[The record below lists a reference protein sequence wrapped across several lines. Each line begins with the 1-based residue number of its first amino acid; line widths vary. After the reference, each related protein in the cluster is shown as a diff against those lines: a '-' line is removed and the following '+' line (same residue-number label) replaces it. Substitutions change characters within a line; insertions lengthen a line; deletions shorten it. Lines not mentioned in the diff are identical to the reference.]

1 MSKHYAED
9 GLSFD
14 YPTGWRIDREEAEGG
29 WTVTLQSPGA
39 AFALVRMDRGL
50 PDPRQVV
57 HEALETL
64 KGDYPTLEAD
74 VAMESVAGEMAVGHD
89 MEFFSMDMLNTCWTR
104 CFYGLAG
111 TVFVLGQSSGAD
123 EDDNEPALRDILAS
137 MRLDQE

>member
-14 YPTGWRIDREEAEGG
+14 YPAGWKIEREEGESG

-39 AFALVRMDRGL
+39 AFALVRLDRDL

-74 VAMESVAGEMAVGHD
+74 VALESVAGEMAVGHD

-104 CFYGLAG
+104 SFYGVAG
-111 TVFVLGQSSGAD
+111 TVFVLGQSTGAD
-123 EDDNEPALRDILAS
+123 EDDYEPDLRGILLS
-137 MRLDQE
+137 MRTEQE